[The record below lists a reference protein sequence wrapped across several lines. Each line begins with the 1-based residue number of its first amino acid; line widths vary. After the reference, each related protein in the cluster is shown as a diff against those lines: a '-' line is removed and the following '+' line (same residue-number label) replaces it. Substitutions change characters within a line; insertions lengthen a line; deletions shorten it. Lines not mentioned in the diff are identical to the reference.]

1 MYTCR
6 PTRKLLACCVPLVPF
21 CYDGGDDDERMHQ
34 FKNAFRNN
42 LLYVNGIDFDLQTD
56 R

>member
-1 MYTCR
+1 
-6 PTRKLLACCVPLVPF
+6 
-21 CYDGGDDDERMHQ
+21 MHQ

-56 R
+56 RWNVQRHVALWSETASVGWTLNPAI